1 MFHICSHKEMT
12 RIDEASIAEGILA
25 APGWARLGITEPKA
39 ELRIEAATELA
50 RAILARVGAEDAGS
64 SAAQPVCRA

>member
-1 MFHICSHKEMT
+1 MT

-50 RAILARVGAEDAGS
+50 RAILARLRVEDAPTTS
-64 SAAQPVCRA
+64 RSNKPPIALTAAKTP